1 MENRVRLAIQTLN
14 QSGCSF
20 NSVVR
25 SVQTRIGHLLGQ
37 LDMPIEDF
45 VCMLIVNGFD
55 NENIKDGDVKHLMLI
70 IKKVDGK
77 LKPILKVPMQRVS
90 SINARNINV
99 GISKENIIAQSL
111 NAFKCNRLNINGLTR
126 LHFDELC
133 IADSGPSNINIR
145 ATDEISVSRT
155 NFNAPNVKVG
165 FNASRVHFA
174 AVQVARGNVQSL
186 MGVSQQLLE
195 DGKQMNK
202 LSTFVSKQREVDVK
216 VVRNEL
222 NVKQLTIDGDE
233 WIVDG
238 SKITVGKLVNN
249 AEKTFWNAIPEGSIT
264 REGNKTIFKLEYIPS
279 ELMLGKGELNGKSVE
294 GSYILTFFS
303 LIDNTDVMKNHAVKN
318 VVYMVEE
325 QMKRTFFGKTYR
337 KIEQGVEIPQL
348 VGIFGHMY
356 ESQNRNGVLDISGC
370 NIGCDQLK
378 GRKQIKERALEVNSY
393 FNVESRGSGF
403 FRPRIKDDS
412 FAACFKNQCKNEIFL
427 DGIMNALN
435 FIDQGLGLCSDA
447 FDIYQYSMNGDWS
460 KAILTGLSRIVS
472 PLGYSKFELRQKI
485 TIKEEY
491 TGTCIVGSMRVNN
504 KETEFRGTWIIGEFG
519 LKTITWKVQ
528 GTTKQTNQSFYSR
541 QSGISVDVIKGL
553 LNPTALLP
561 TYSNSC
567 GSGETEIIEN
577 KYANVV
583 IGTGTLD
590 VQNAFF
596 KGAQIVADELRG
608 KIEHVTKQRVADVK
622 KSSETSSSFSFNTG
636 AIVGAVVAPGV
647 GNVLA
652 GIPSYRAVDKSEIQ
666 TSVKDNILHFGNGD
680 LKIGSEEEKKVNSV
694 NYNHSSGVD
703 TGILNQMGSIYN
715 SVGHMMEKLNAFRT
729 QQEQMN
735 TEMKEER
742 SDEVPSAKKAEA
754 KKAEAKK
761 GSTRNEEIPIELLQ
775 ESVEHIKQMEVQF
788 INDSRFIEL
797 CKLVEK
803 ENREASINGCIINN
817 IETKEQLVNYCLGY
831 FGTVATAISDFAEKY
846 KFVTFSFEYLL
857 KCIPL
862 FNIRNSSDVL
872 KWVAEMGSFMFS
884 NELADIKSKMVGSI
898 MDWVDEKFTGGKL
911 NDLKKGVETTIDNGL
926 YSITGFSKET
936 NDRLLKCAKW
946 LGNIVSLKWAPT
958 NIFGVISS
966 SKEFADSMKPKHRKD
981 YSVYYDDYM
990 KSRSNINLPK

>member
-1 MENRVRLAIQTLN
+1 M
-14 QSGCSF
+14 
-20 NSVVR
+20 
-25 SVQTRIGHLLGQ
+25 HLT
-37 LDMPIEDF
+37 F
-45 VCMLIVNGFD
+45 
-55 NENIKDGDVKHLMLI
+55 
-70 IKKVDGK
+70 
-77 LKPILKVPMQRVS
+77 
-90 SINARNINV
+90 
-99 GISKENIIAQSL
+99 
-111 NAFKCNRLNINGLTR
+111 
-126 LHFDELC
+126 
-133 IADSGPSNINIR
+133 INI
-145 ATDEISVSRT
+145 
-155 NFNAPNVKVG
+155 
-165 FNASRVHFA
+165 
-174 AVQVARGNVQSL
+174 L
-186 MGVSQQLLE
+186 
-195 DGKQMNK
+195 
-202 LSTFVSKQREVDVK
+202 
-216 VVRNEL
+216 
-222 NVKQLTIDGDE
+222 
-233 WIVDG
+233 WI
-238 SKITVGKLVNN
+238 
-249 AEKTFWNAIPEGSIT
+249 E
-264 REGNKTIFKLEYIPS
+264 
-279 ELMLGKGELNGKSVE
+279 
-294 GSYILTFFS
+294 
-303 LIDNTDVMKNHAVKN
+303 
-318 VVYMVEE
+318 
-325 QMKRTFFGKTYR
+325 
-337 KIEQGVEIPQL
+337 
-348 VGIFGHMY
+348 
-356 ESQNRNGVLDISGC
+356 
-370 NIGCDQLK
+370 
-378 GRKQIKERALEVNSY
+378 
-393 FNVESRGSGF
+393 
-403 FRPRIKDDS
+403 
-412 FAACFKNQCKNEIFL
+412 
-427 DGIMNALN
+427 
-435 FIDQGLGLCSDA
+435 
-447 FDIYQYSMNGDWS
+447 
-460 KAILTGLSRIVS
+460 TGLSRIVS

-491 TGTCIVGSMRVNN
+491 TGTCIVGSMHVNN

-583 IGTGTLD
+583 IGTGVLD
-590 VQNAFF
+590 VQNTFF

-608 KIEHVTKQRVADVK
+608 KIEHVTKQQVADVK
-622 KSSETSSSFSFNTG
+622 KSSETSSSFSFNTR

-652 GIPSYRAVDKSEIQ
+652 GIPTYRAVDKSEIQ

-680 LKIGSEEEKKVNSV
+680 LEIGSTKEVKVESV
-694 NYNHSSGVD
+694 NQKRTKGVD

-729 QQEQMN
+729 QERMD

-742 SDEVPSAKKAEA
+742 GDEVPFERRSEEKPNEKKTEA
-754 KKAEAKK
+754 KTGGKK
-761 GSTRNEEIPIELLQ
+761 TEVKKTEVKTGSARNEEIPIELLE
-775 ESVEHIKQMEVQF
+775 ESIEHIKQMEVQF

-803 ENREASINGCIINN
+803 ENRDASVNGCVINN

-831 FGTVATAISDFAEKY
+831 FGTVATAIADFGEKY

-884 NELADIKSKMVGSI
+884 NELADIQSKMVGSI

-946 LGNIVSLKWAPT
+946 LGNIFKLKYAPT

-990 KSRSNINLPK
+990 KSRCNINLPK